1 MDEKS
6 FQQVYQTHNDAIYQ
20 YIFYLIQ
27 HREVA
32 EDLTQET
39 FYRAYKQFDTFREEA
54 DVKTWI
60 KRIARN
66 LVYDHFRRKQ
76 IVKFIPFVH
85 LDDRVEKDTPS
96 DILERGEAVA
106 NLYETLKELKLP
118 YKETLVLRKI
128 DGLSVKEAAD
138 FLGCSEKQVTNN
150 TARALK
156 ALQKIYEER
165 GYTYVTEL

>member
-27 HREVA
+27 HRELA

-39 FYRAYKQFDTFREEA
+39 FYRAYKQFGTFREEA

-85 LDDRVEKDTPS
+85 MDNRVEKETPS

-106 NLYETLKELKLP
+106 TLYETLKELKLP
-118 YKETLVLRKI
+118 YREALVLRKI

>member
-1 MDEKS
+1 MDKMS
-6 FQQVYQTHNDAIYQ
+6 FQQVYQTHNVAIYQ

-27 HREVA
+27 HKELA

-85 LDDRVEKDTPS
+85 ADDRVEKETPS

-106 NLYETLKELKLP
+106 TLYETLKELKLP
-118 YKETLVLRKI
+118 YRETIVLRKI
-128 DGLSVKEAAD
+128 DGLSVKEVAD

>member
-1 MDEKS
+1 MDKLS
-6 FQQVYQTHNDAIYQ
+6 FQHLYQTHNDAIYQ
-20 YIFYLIQ
+20 YIFYLMQ
-27 HREVA
+27 HKELA

-39 FYRAYKQFDTFREEA
+39 FYRAFKQFATFREEA
-54 DVKTWI
+54 EIKTWL

-85 LDDRVEKDTPS
+85 VDERVEKETPS
-96 DILERGEAVA
+96 DILERGQAVA
-106 NLYETLKELKLP
+106 TLYEALKGLKLS
-118 YKETLVLRKI
+118 YREAIVLRKI
-128 DGLSVKEAAD
+128 DGLSVKEAAA
-138 FLGCSEKQVTNN
+138 FLGCTEKQVTNN

>member
-6 FQQVYQTHNDAIYQ
+6 FQQVYLTHNDAIYQ

-27 HREVA
+27 HRELA

>member
-1 MDEKS
+1 MDKMS
-6 FQQVYQTHNDAIYQ
+6 FQQVFQTHNDAIYQ

-27 HREVA
+27 HKELA

-39 FYRAYKQFDTFREEA
+39 FYRAYKQFNTFREEA

-85 LDDRVEKDTPS
+85 ADDRVEKETPS

-106 NLYETLKELKLP
+106 TLYETLKELKLP
-118 YKETLVLRKI
+118 YRETIVLRKI